1 MMRIAI
7 IGAGIG
13 GLTLAHALR
22 ERAAVT
28 VFEKARGVGG
38 RMATRRE
45 RPFAFDHGA
54 GSFTVRTEAFAAWLA
69 PLRAAGVVAE
79 WSGTVV
85 TLAGGQVLGPRL
97 EHETRF
103 VGVPG
108 MNALAAHL
116 AQGVDVRTGIDV
128 APLAAGAAP
137 YALESVTGEALGTF
151 DLVVSTAPTH
161 QSELLFRAAADGAPL
176 PTARMKPRHALMVA
190 WDRPW
195 DAPWIAA
202 RVQDGPLRWIAID
215 STKPGRASE
224 VTALV
229 AHTRSPWSRQHDGT
243 PAEELAPIL
252 LAHLRAALP
261 VDIGGP
267 MVVRA
272 HRWRSALVKGGAR
285 PGPWLA
291 AGGTLAATGD
301 WASASRVEEVCL
313 SALDL
318 AARIGAVAS

>member
-13 GLTLAHALR
+13 GLTLAQALR
-22 ERAAVT
+22 TRAAVT

-54 GSFTVRTEAFAAWLA
+54 GSFTVRTPAFAAWLA

-108 MNALAAHL
+108 MNAMAAHL
-116 AQGVDVRTGIDV
+116 AQEVDVRTGIDV
-128 APLAAGAAP
+128 APLLAGPAP
-137 YALESVTGEALGTF
+137 YALESVSGEALGTF
-151 DLVVSTAPTH
+151 DLVVCTAPTH
-161 QSELLFRAAADGAPL
+161 QTELLFRAAADGAAL

-190 WDRPW
+190 CAHPW
-195 DAPWIAA
+195 TAPWIAA
-202 RVQDGPLRWIAID
+202 RVKDGPLSWIAID
-215 STKPGRASE
+215 NTKPGRGADG
-224 VTALV
+224 TTLV
-229 AHTRSPWSRQHDGT
+229 AHTRSSFSREHDET
-243 PAEELAPIL
+243 PGEQLASIL

-261 VDIGGP
+261 LEIGEP
-267 MVVRA
+267 LVVKA
-272 HRWRSALVKGGAR
+272 HRWRSAVVRGGDR

-291 AGGTLAATGD
+291 PSGTLAATGD
-301 WASASRVEEVCL
+301 WASASRVEDVCL
-313 SALDL
+313 SALAV
-318 AARIGAVAS
+318 AARIGVAAS

>member
-1 MMRIAI
+1 MKRIAI

-22 ERAAVT
+22 TRAAVT

-54 GSFTVRTEAFAAWLA
+54 GSFTVRTPAFAAWLA
-69 PLRAAGVVAE
+69 ALQTAGVVAE

-85 TLAGGQVLGPRL
+85 TLAGGRVLGPRV
-97 EHETRF
+97 EHERRY

-116 AQGVDVRTGIDV
+116 AQGLDVRTGIDV
-128 APLAAGAAP
+128 APLAGTAP
-137 YALESVTGEALGTF
+137 FALASVTGEALGTF

-161 QSELLFRAAADGAPL
+161 QTELLFRAAADGAVL

-195 DAPWIAA
+195 NAPWIAA

-229 AHTRSPWSRQHDGT
+229 AHTRSPWSREHDGT

-261 VDIGGP
+261 VEIGGP
-267 MVVRA
+267 MVVKA

-291 AGGTLAATGD
+291 PSGTLAATGD
-301 WASASRVEEVCL
+301 WAATSRVEEVCL
-313 SALDL
+313 AALDL
-318 AARIGAVAS
+318 AARIGGARS